1 MSDELKTVAMG
12 ASGPLDWYLSG
23 RPAVI
28 PELSTGRAAR
38 CVACPNNGEGPLTQ
52 FFTEPIAE
60 FIKKQ
65 IEKRR
70 DYHLITPYDAA
81 LGVCTACYCVLSL
94 KVHEPLDLVL
104 KHLSAKNHDKLWE
117 KCWILHEEQQTNESE
132 TTHERTT
139 TAKGKANRRRFGL
152 LSWYRRKRGL
162 PDRPQA

>member
-1 MSDELKTVAMG
+1 MSEIENVI
-12 ASGPLDWYLSG
+12 SGGFNLLDWYRSG
-23 RPAVI
+23 RAAVI

-38 CVACPNNGEGPLTQ
+38 CIACTLNGEGPLTQ
-52 FFTEPIAE
+52 WFTEPLSE
-60 FIKKQ
+60 RMKKE
-65 IEKRR
+65 IEKRAE
-70 DYHLITPYDAA
+70 YHLLTPYDAA
-81 LGVCTACYCVLSL
+81 LGVCQACSCPLKT
-94 KVHEPLDLVL
+94 KVHEPIDLVL